1 MREQKKQRIER
12 KETGK
17 KKGKGKNK
25 EKECLEELIGNEKNR
40 VGTLKR
46 EGKYGGV
53 LGRKGEKRNTGK
65 RKENREER
73 IKKQRRRNRGRENA

>member
-1 MREQKKQRIER
+1 
-12 KETGK
+12 
-17 KKGKGKNK
+17 
-25 EKECLEELIGNEKNR
+25 LEELIGNEKNR

-53 LGRKGEKRNTGK
+53 LGRKGEKRNTEK

-73 IKKQRRRNRGRENA
+73 MKKTKKKKQGTRERINKRKT